1 MLAHHSERVQP
12 MKIDLLSPQSFADGH
27 PFAQYRWLR
36 EKAPLYWHPESN
48 GPGFWAVTGYGE
60 VHDVDRNHR
69 AFSSEPTIMIQDPP
83 PEQQAQFGPYKMML
97 MMDPPQHTAYRKLIR
112 AAFTHGQADTLAP
125 RMHEL
130 ATEIV
135 DKVIERGECDFV
147 HDIAGEMPSYVIAEL
162 MGLPRED
169 GRELYKLTE
178 IIHTSPEALPE
189 GSGAIAVAK
198 MFEYGQGVI
207 KEKRARPANDLATK
221 LLAAEVDGK
230 RLDDVE
236 FLLFFLLLVDAGGD
250 TTRNLLA
257 GGLIA
262 MLENPAE
269 LAWLKTDMPTRLA
282 GAREEL
288 LRWTSPVVYMRRTA
302 RHDIEIHGQS
312 IKQGQKVVMYFGS
325 ANRDPSQFDE
335 PDRLRL
341 SRAPNEHLAFGNG
354 PHVCLGQHIARIEI
368 DAVLREVLERMQYLE
383 LAGAPEWLPSNFI
396 SGPKH
401 LPVRFKPA
409 GRRRG

>member
-1 MLAHHSERVQP
+1 
-12 MKIDLLSPQSFADGH
+12 MKIDLLSPQSFSNGH
-27 PFAQYRWLR
+27 PFDQYRWLR
-36 EKAPLYWHPESN
+36 DQAPVFWHEEPN
-48 GPGFWAVTGYGE
+48 GPGFWAVTRYAE
-60 VHDVDRNHR
+60 VHDVDRNHT

-112 AAFTHGQADTLAP
+112 SAFTHDSADALGP
-125 RMHEL
+125 RMTEL

-147 HDIAGEMPSYVIAEL
+147 SDVAGEMPSFVIAEL

-178 IIHTSPEALPE
+178 TIHTAPEALPE
-189 GSGAIAVAK
+189 HAGALAVAK

-207 KEKRARPANDLATK
+207 KEKRAHPANDLATR
-221 LLAAEVDGK
+221 LLQAEVDGK

-250 TTRNLLA
+250 TTRNLLSS
-257 GGLIA
+257 GLIS
-262 MLENPAE
+262 LLDHPSE
-269 LAWLKTDMPTRLA
+269 LAWLKTDIAGRLPS
-282 GAREEL
+282 AREEL
-288 LRWTSPVVYMRRTA
+288 LRWCTPVVYMRRTA
-302 RHDIEIHGQS
+302 RHDVEVAGQQ

-325 ANRDPSQFDE
+325 ANRDPAHFEQ
-335 PDRLRL
+335 PDSLRL
-341 SRAPNEHLAFGNG
+341 ARNPNDHIAFGNG

-368 DAVLREVLERMQYLE
+368 DAILREVLTRME
-383 LAGAPEWLPSNFI
+383 GIEVVGKPEWLASNFI

-401 LPVRFKPA
+401 LPVRFKP
-409 GRRRG
+409 GRRHGS